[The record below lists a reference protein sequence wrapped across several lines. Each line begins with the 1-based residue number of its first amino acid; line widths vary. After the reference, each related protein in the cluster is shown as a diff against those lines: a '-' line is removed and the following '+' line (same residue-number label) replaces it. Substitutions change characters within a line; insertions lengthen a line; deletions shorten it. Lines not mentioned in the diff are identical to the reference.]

1 MPDRMPGTTTDDAA
15 SPDER
20 ALHLPLDHHALDLG
34 DGLGGGE
41 GLGAGLGAIHDGMT
55 AVEPE
60 RVLEIVEAVP
70 GRLVAAVLQPAVGLK
85 QRGRTK
91 EAPAVPTKARARGGA
106 ARTQDALVQAIEL
119 LAVLVALPPLFLR
132 RRR

>member
-1 MPDRMPGTTTDDAA
+1 MPGDHDAA

-34 DGLGGGE
+34 DGLGGVE
-41 GLGAGLGAIHDGMT
+41 ALGAGLGAIHDGMA

-70 GRLVAAVLQPAVGLK
+70 GRLVAAVLQPAVGLQ
-85 QRGRTK
+85 QRGRTE
-91 EAPAVPTKARARGGA
+91 EALTVPPIARARGRAAGA
-106 ARTQDALVQAIEL
+106 QDALVQAIEL
-119 LAVLVALPPLFLR
+119 LAVL
-132 RRR
+132 